1 MGGKDRFVNSV
12 FSYNGRVRSYMYT
25 EPSVRAWATCV
36 ITFGLLQVFF
46 TLNKSFNPRVPFW
59 TVEGARMIKCLSL
72 IVLKICQNML
82 HPLKSML
89 NTLLFVVKVSLAEA
103 VVPVFNNS
111 TAKRTLFQ
119 HLFN

>member
-12 FSYNGRVRSYMYT
+12 FRYNGRVRSYMYT

-59 TVEGARMIKCLSL
+59 TVEGARMMKCISL

-89 NTLLFVVKVSLAEA
+89 NTLLFVVKVSLAQA

-119 HLFN
+119 HLFK